1 MKIFTKIKK
10 LFRMN
15 SSPFRAAVKPLF
27 FAFLAGNL
35 FFLNCGNSTEDE
47 GGAAAGPTT
56 FSAAASVESITIDTD
71 SRKSFKVNLSKTGPG
86 QIGSATLSF
95 TKTTQNSALGNS
107 ITLPGVITITEG
119 NLSEMHTAAV
129 MHTGDTTGK
138 LTINIALLIT
148 LAGDSTPLE
157 YADSVEVT
165 VVDTTFSTEASVKS
179 IAVDTGTSNFTV
191 ALSKLSGSR
200 GIGSAALSFTKTT
213 NPQNQVLEDSITLP
227 QPITITNSNLGDMHA
242 VTVMHTGATTGV
254 VTVNITLS
262 VTLAGESTSVEY
274 TDSVEVTVEATT
286 FRAEALVEN
295 ITVQTG
301 SSGSFTVDLSKMGP
315 RGIGSAALSFTKTT
329 NPQNQVLENSI
340 TLPQE
345 MTITDSNLNGPHTV
359 IIAHTGTETGV
370 LTVDITFSVTLAGES
385 TSVEYTDSVEVTVVD
400 TTFSTE
406 ALVESITVDSGSSN
420 FTVTLSKVSGSK
432 SIGSAALSFT
442 KATNPQNQ
450 DLENSIT
457 LPSDI
462 TITESNLGDM
472 HDVTIMHTGTAS
484 GVLTVNI
491 IFSVTLTGESTSAKY
506 TDSVEVTVVATTF
519 STEASLENI
528 TVQTGSSGSFAVALS
543 KVSGSRGIG
552 SAALSFTKT
561 PDNSNLANSITLPN
575 DITVTDSNLSDMHDV
590 TIMHTG
596 TRSGVL
602 TVNITFSV
610 TLTGESTPVEYTDS
624 VEVTVEAT
632 TFITEASVENIAV
645 QTGTSGGFAVTLTKV
660 SGSKQIASAVLSF
673 TKTPDNS
680 NLANSITLP
689 QPITITN
696 SNLSA
701 DHAVTITHSGTTSGD
716 LTVNIIFSV
725 TLTGESTPVEYTDS
739 VEITAAATTFSTAAS
754 LESITV
760 YIGSSRDFTV
770 ELSKISGSKQIESGT
785 LSFSKTSQ
793 DQTLADSITLPGTIT
808 ITESN
813 LSDMHAVTVAHTGTL
828 TGDLRVNITFSVT
841 LAGETILSEYTDTVQ
856 ITVHDAPPGNIL
868 LDSTSISFPF
878 VEIDSNTV
886 LNKREQRSYQVKFD
900 KIPTGNVTVEA
911 NAPAGVTVLPPT
923 LTFTPTD
930 WDTYQTFT
938 VTAADSVANAGNLEI
953 THMATADSAE
963 EFTRGT
969 HMDIG
974 VRVIKT
980 LFDPVDPIN
989 YVDTLIA
996 TGTTISPSNPGNT
1009 LQGNKR
1015 TNNYVGAHYP
1025 FGMSLF
1031 TPMNAINAYRD
1042 GDATYGGAD
1051 RWTNYADKQH
1061 RIKGFAL
1068 TDIPGPGCDL
1078 GGEFPLML
1086 HLGDKDD
1093 KSLYSIDKSNVP
1105 VDTLLPLYIKG
1116 NEPADNVKGK
1126 RGDVRGDYTRSDVK
1140 GEAGYYEVTF
1150 SNELKARLTVGQR
1163 TGMAE
1168 FHLPNTADAAKAT
1181 LFFTTAS
1188 RMSRFETSLEKG
1200 RSTTGLAKSVRGMI
1214 YSKGFCWDDKS
1225 AHRIYMVGVFQ
1236 QQPISLEPTI
1246 LTQGSKNLNNFR
1258 SSGGNHYI
1266 QAAYVFNKPD
1276 SGKIRVKYG
1285 LSYVSH
1291 AGAWENLKAEMPAWR
1306 FTDLKNKAQAAWR
1319 NILNKVKVQVPNR
1332 AARKDDLTI
1341 FYSAAY
1347 RALSSPHTFSDADGR
1362 YIGFNNTIYHTELL
1376 AGGRRRIQYQYYSG
1390 WDTYRSQMQ
1399 MVSLFSREIS
1409 GDMMQSL
1416 INNANQ
1422 ANCQSGSD
1430 AGVRGVA
1437 SGDGPT
1443 PEFPNYG
1450 GCDGGGFTRW
1460 GVANDDSNIMD
1471 GQPGAIMVANAL
1483 AVGVTDFNAD
1493 SAYDVM
1499 VRSSSPI
1506 QTSNIRSGKGDSGT
1520 YTFLDINGEKTR
1532 SNSLE
1537 LASAYFSK
1545 AVFARRLAKFKTDS
1559 VFADKYSFNADR
1571 LAKAES
1577 DYEDQSSTF
1586 FIDNV
1591 KHFRIYQGDG
1601 GLADF
1606 EAPTDG
1612 TTTVSRA
1619 YQEGDVRQYTW
1630 MYPMNMA
1637 GSTQSPLTR
1646 VFGWDGAD
1654 GTLAAAVTRAVN
1666 QLNTHLSD
1674 VNGGQVSAFVW
1685 MGNEPSH
1692 VAPFSYLFLDAANV
1706 YKSQEVVRRVQK
1718 QLYKNSVQLGLAGN
1732 DDLGAMS
1739 SWYVWTAIGLY
1750 PAVPGMGHYSIVTP
1764 LFDQILIDKDDGRG
1778 GVILMQAS
1786 NSSPSVSGSDDY
1798 IQFIKDVKLN
1808 GLEHNKAYF
1817 HFLELYQ
1824 NTKNS
1829 IVDFDL
1835 TQALPASD
1843 AESSVIQSQVKKDWE
1858 IAPSFTAID
1867 QVDSHL

>member
-1 MKIFTKIKK
+1 MYVIFVK

-359 IIAHTGTETGV
+359 IVAHTGTETGV

-400 TTFSTE
+400 TTFSATAE
-406 ALVESITVDSGSSN
+406 GGDITITGNNKKSITVDSGSSS
-420 FTVTLSKVSGSK
+420 FTVTLSKVSGSR

-442 KATNPQNQ
+442 KATNPQNEI
-450 DLENSIT
+450 LENSIT
-457 LPSDI
+457 LPQPI

-472 HDVTIMHTGTAS
+472 HDVTIMHTGTES

-528 TVQTGSSGSFAVALS
+528 TVQTGLSGGFTVALS
-543 KVSGSRGIG
+543 KVSGSKQIA
-552 SAALSFTKT
+552 SASLSFTKT

-575 DITVTDSNLSDMHDV
+575 DITVTESNLSDMHAV
-590 TIMHTG
+590 TVAHTG

-632 TFITEASVENIAV
+632 TFITEASVENITV
-645 QTGTSGGFAVTLTKV
+645 QTGTSGGFTVTLTKV
-660 SGSKQIASAVLSF
+660 SGSKQIQSATLSF
-673 TKTPDNS
+673 TKTTQDS
-680 NLANSITLP
+680 ALGNSITLP
-689 QPITITN
+689 NDITVTE
-696 SNLSA
+696 SNLS
-701 DHAVTITHSGTTSGD
+701 DMHDVTVVHTGTRSGV
-716 LTVNIIFSV
+716 LTVNITFSV
-725 TLTGESTPVEYTDS
+725 TLAGESTPVEYTDS

-770 ELSKISGSKQIESGT
+770 ALSKISGSKQIESGT

-828 TGDLRVNITFSVT
+828 TGDLSVNITFSVT

-868 LDSTSISFPF
+868 LDSTSISFSF

-886 LNKREQRSYQVKFD
+886 IGKREQRSYQVKFD

-911 NAPAGVTVLPPT
+911 NAPAGITVLPPT
-923 LTFTPTD
+923 LAFTPTD

-974 VRVIKT
+974 VRVTKT
-980 LFDPVDPIN
+980 LFDPVDPID
-989 YVDTLIA
+989 YVNTLVA
-996 TGTTISPSNPGNT
+996 TGISIPTPNQIPGNE
-1009 LQGNKR
+1009 R
-1015 TNNYVGAHYP
+1015 TNNHVGAHHP
-1025 FGMSLF
+1025 FGMSFF
-1031 TPMNAINAYRD
+1031 TPLNSVNAYRD
-1042 GDATYGGAD
+1042 GDSRDGSAA
-1051 RWTNYADKQH
+1051 RWTNYPFRQH
-1061 RIKGFAL
+1061 RIKGFAM
-1068 TDIPGPGCDL
+1068 TDTSGPGCDL
-1078 GGEFPLML
+1078 NGDFPLML
-1086 HLGDKDD
+1086 HLGDKKD
-1093 KSLYSIDKSNVP
+1093 KYLYSTEKNNRP
-1105 VDTLLPLYIKG
+1105 NDTLLPLYIKG
-1116 NEPADNVKGK
+1116 NEPNDNVKGK
-1126 RGDVRGDYTRSDVK
+1126 RDDINEDYNTTNVT

-1150 SNELKARLTVGQR
+1150 SNELTAKLTVGKR

-1168 FHLPNTADAAKAT
+1168 FHLPNTSDAAKAT

-1188 RMSRFETSLEKG
+1188 RMDRWSSSIESG
-1200 RSTTGLAKSVRGMI
+1200 RSTTLLAKSVRAKI
-1214 YSKGFCWDDKS
+1214 HNEGFCSDNLSSYK
-1225 AHRIYMVGVFQ
+1225 IYMVAVFQ
-1236 QQPISLEPTI
+1236 QAPLSTTPAYLYRT
-1246 LTQGSKNLNNFR
+1246 SKAY
-1258 SSGGNHYI
+1258 S
-1266 QAAYVFNKPD
+1266 QAAYVFNRPD
-1276 SGKIRVKYG
+1276 SKVIRVKYG
-1285 LSYVSH
+1285 LSYISH
-1291 AGAWENLKAEMPAWR
+1291 AGAWTNLQREIPAWS
-1306 FTDLKNKAQAAWR
+1306 FTDLKTETQTAWR
-1319 NILNKVKVQVPNR
+1319 NILKKVQVQVPVL
-1332 AARKDDLTI
+1332 ADRKDDLTI
-1341 FYSAAY
+1341 FYSAMY
-1347 RALSSPHTFSDADGR
+1347 RALATPTIFSDVDGR
-1362 YIGFNNTIYHTELL
+1362 YRGFNESIYETEQVS
-1376 AGGRRRIQYQYYSG
+1376 GRRRIQYQYFSG

-1399 MVSLFSREIS
+1399 LVSLVDREIS
-1409 GDMMQSL
+1409 GDMVKSL

-1422 ANCQSGSD
+1422 AGCAQGTD
-1430 AGVRGVA
+1430 L
-1437 SGDGPT
+1437 GDL
-1443 PEFPNYG
+1443 G
-1450 GCDGGGFTRW
+1450 GCSGGGFTRW
-1460 GVANDDSNIMD
+1460 GVANDDSGIMA
-1471 GQPGAIMVANAL
+1471 GEPGAIMAANAL
-1483 AVGVTDFNAD
+1483 ALGVTNFPMQEAFAAMIRGSKKARSDNKVIDIQDAQYTNSNHEGKKNYSNA
-1493 SAYDVM
+1493 
-1499 VRSSSPI
+1499 
-1506 QTSNIRSGKGDSGT
+1506 
-1520 YTFLDINGEKTR
+1520 
-1532 SNSLE
+1532 LE

-1545 AVFARRLAKFKTDS
+1545 AVFTKRLEKFTTDAAFSARYSLDSSQMTELAQAADETDT
-1559 VFADKYSFNADR
+1559 YSAW
-1571 LAKAES
+1571 S
-1577 DYEDQSSTF
+1577 PTF
-1586 FIDNV
+1586 FSDNV
-1591 KHFRIYQGDG
+1591 KNFQLFHRDTVSGV
-1601 GLADF
+1601 
-1606 EAPTDG
+1606 TDG
-1612 TTTVSRA
+1612 TTRITVTTKL
-1619 YQEGDVRQYTW
+1619 YQEGTEKQYRW
-1630 MYPMNMA
+1630 MYPMNIA
-1637 GSTQSPLTR
+1637 GTGQGTQSVLQR
-1646 VFGWDGAD
+1646 SFNGLFDGSYLSDTGAITILD
-1654 GTLAAAVTRAVN
+1654 Y
-1666 QLNTHLSD
+1666 HLSNL
-1674 VNGGQVSAFVW
+1674 NGGISDTSPYFF
-1685 MGNEPSH
+1685 MGNEPGH
-1692 VAPFSYLFLDAANV
+1692 FTPFIYYFLRNSDA
-1706 YKSQEVVRRVQK
+1706 YKTQKTLRRIQK
-1718 QLYKNSVQLGLAGN
+1718 TLYKNSVGRALPGN

-1750 PAVPGMGHYSIVTP
+1750 PAIPGLGHYSIVPP
-1764 LFDQILIDKDDGRG
+1764 LFGQILIDKDDGAG
-1778 GVILMQAS
+1778 GLIYITAS
-1786 NSSPSVSGSDDY
+1786 NSSSVADSNEYFQY
-1798 IQFIKDVKLN
+1798 IKNVKLN
-1808 GLEHNKAYF
+1808 GSDHNKVYF
-1817 HFLELYQ
+1817 QFSELYQ
-1824 NTKNS
+1824 DTKHS
-1829 IVDFDL
+1829 TVDFDL
-1835 TQALPASD
+1835 TQAVT
-1843 AESSVIQSQVKKDWE
+1843 ESQEAAAAGLAKKDWDL
-1858 IAPSFTAID
+1858 APSFTTVDQID
-1867 QVDSHL
+1867 DHL